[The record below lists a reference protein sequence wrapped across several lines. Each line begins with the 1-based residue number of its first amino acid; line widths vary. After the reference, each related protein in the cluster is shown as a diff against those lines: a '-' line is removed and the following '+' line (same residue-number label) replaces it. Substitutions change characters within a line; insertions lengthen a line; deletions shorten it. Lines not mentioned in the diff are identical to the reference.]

1 VSADLLEIE
10 VVYARPEQQVLIQ
23 VSVPDG
29 SSVRDAIVRSNIL
42 SDEPELDLETLAVGI
57 FARRVTLD
65 YILKTGDRVEIYRDV
80 SRRCPALA
88 CKTQNASVGLSLTQR
103 PQFAPGA
110 LEKTRLSGFCL
121 RLNTT
126 FT

>member
-1 VSADLLEIE
+1 MRLLDGPSRYTVSVDLLEVE

-42 SDEPELDLETLAVGI
+42 SDELDLETLAVGI

-65 YILKTGDRVEIYRDV
+65 YILKTGDRVEIYRPLTMSPVDA
-80 SRRCPALA
+80 RRWRAKL
-88 CKTQNASVGLSLTQR
+88 KT
-103 PQFAPGA
+103 PQ
-110 LEKTRLSGFCL
+110 LD
-121 RLNTT
+121 
-126 FT
+126 

>member
-1 VSADLLEIE
+1 MRLLDGPSRCTVSADLLEIE

-42 SDEPELDLETLAVGI
+42 SDELDLETLAVGI

-65 YILKTGDRVEIYRDV
+65 YILKTGDRVEIYRPLTMSPVDA
-80 SRRCPALA
+80 RRWRAKL
-88 CKTQNASVGLSLTQR
+88 KT
-103 PQFAPGA
+103 PQ
-110 LEKTRLSGFCL
+110 LD
-121 RLNTT
+121 
-126 FT
+126 

>member
-1 VSADLLEIE
+1 MRLLNGPSRCTVSADLLEIE

-42 SDEPELDLETLAVGI
+42 SDELDLETLAVGI

-65 YILKTGDRVEIYRDV
+65 YILKAGDRVEIYRPLTMSPVDA
-80 SRRCPALA
+80 RRWRAKL
-88 CKTQNASVGLSLTQR
+88 KT
-103 PQFAPGA
+103 PQ
-110 LEKTRLSGFCL
+110 LD
-121 RLNTT
+121 
-126 FT
+126 

>member
-1 VSADLLEIE
+1 MRLLNGPSRCTVSADLLEIE

-42 SDEPELDLETLAVGI
+42 SDELDLETLAVGI

-65 YILKTGDRVEIYRDV
+65 YILKTGDRVEIYRPLTMSPVDA
-80 SRRCPALA
+80 RRWRAKL
-88 CKTQNASVGLSLTQR
+88 KT
-103 PQFAPGA
+103 PQ
-110 LEKTRLSGFCL
+110 LD
-121 RLNTT
+121 
-126 FT
+126 

>member
-1 VSADLLEIE
+1 MRLLNGPNRCTVSADLLEIE

-42 SDEPELDLETLAVGI
+42 SDELDLETLAVGI

-65 YILKTGDRVEIYRDV
+65 YILKTGDRVEIYRPLTMSPVDA
-80 SRRCPALA
+80 RRWRAKL
-88 CKTQNASVGLSLTQR
+88 KT
-103 PQFAPGA
+103 PQ
-110 LEKTRLSGFCL
+110 LD
-121 RLNTT
+121 
-126 FT
+126 

>member
-1 VSADLLEIE
+1 MSADLLEIE

-42 SDEPELDLETLAVGI
+42 SDELDLETLAVGI

-65 YILKTGDRVEIYRDV
+65 YILKTGDRVEIYRPLTMSPVDA
-80 SRRCPALA
+80 RRWRAKL
-88 CKTQNASVGLSLTQR
+88 KT
-103 PQFAPGA
+103 PQ
-110 LEKTRLSGFCL
+110 LD
-121 RLNTT
+121 
-126 FT
+126 